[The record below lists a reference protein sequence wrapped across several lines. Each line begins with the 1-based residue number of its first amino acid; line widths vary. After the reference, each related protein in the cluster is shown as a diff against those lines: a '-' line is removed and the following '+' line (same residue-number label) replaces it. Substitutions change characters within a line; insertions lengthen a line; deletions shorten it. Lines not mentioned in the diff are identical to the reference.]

1 MVTEDCETYYPIRS
15 QCTLSLSPENIRK
28 PYGFQGVERGCIG
41 KNWVKI
47 LFESKI
53 MPISQHLIVNSKR
66 SQLLQYVNERE
77 QESVI
82 RVSQKL
88 IIYIYVFICG

>member
-1 MVTEDCETYYPIRS
+1 
-15 QCTLSLSPENIRK
+15 
-28 PYGFQGVERGCIG
+28 
-41 KNWVKI
+41 
-47 LFESKI
+47 

-88 IIYIYVFICG
+88 IIYIYMYSYAVSFLILTQVKLYVSALFKLI